1 MGSWIGS
8 RRRMGGGGT
17 EVNRDE
23 SESCESATPAVY
35 PRRFRPYPVRVHF
48 CYGLCAAS
56 AKENA
61 FASANGNRNRRGV
74 RSRRDRD
81 SRRRYN
87 ASRGTSPIRQF

>member
-1 MGSWIGS
+1 MGSWIGR
-8 RRRMGGGGT
+8 RRRMCGGGT

-35 PRRFRPYPVRVHF
+35 PRRFRPYPLRVHF
-48 CYGLCAAS
+48 FYGLCPTS

-61 FASANGNRNRRGV
+61 FASAKGNRNSRGG
-74 RSRRDRD
+74 RSRRARD
-81 SRRRYN
+81 SRRRYT